1 MTNRYQEMLD
11 EGIRNHTLPSQAVRR
26 LRELSDAVEEQKRED
41 MATAQE
47 KIHILQKRID
57 DIETAEKFAYKESA
71 KRIKEIKELKQQ
83 IIEFEK
89 DWILPIIRGNNN
101 GN

>member
-1 MTNRYQEMLD
+1 MLANGYGVLMTNPY
-11 EGIRNHTLPSQAVRR
+11 T
-26 LRELSDAVEEQKRED
+26 ELAEQSRMSGDPHATYIYEQKGEAYREG

-57 DIETAEKFAYKESA
+57 DIEKAEKIHHKES
-71 KRIKEIKELKQQ
+71 IKKTKELKQQ

-89 DWILPIIRGNNN
+89 GWILPIIRGNND
-101 GN
+101 G